1 MSTSLNTINSTSL
14 SGTQDN
20 NAQILN
26 DIQSLQDIEQQLF
39 NSLDENQNL
48 TPSQQE
54 QIIKKINDISNMRIN
69 LYQTLS
75 SVNNYFSTTLSN
87 SRGTLSEQTAAIGI
101 VENELNNSKN
111 KLRVLKEEKNNKI
124 RLIEINNY
132 FGEKYA
138 EHSNLM
144 KIIVWVLFPVLILA
158 ILNKKGF
165 LPNTFYYIL
174 IVIIIIIG
182 SIFFFRRLF
191 SIWSRD
197 TMNYQEYN
205 WAFDPNNAP
214 KTGST
219 TTTDPWSIKMGPLPG
234 TCIGDACCS
243 TGLSWDS
250 SLNQCTVSTSGSS
263 SSVATNAA
271 PITSFMNSFNS
282 AIQSQE
288 SFVNNVFT
296 KSAAEANYKKQ
307 DVILGSPT
315 VVPSQGNSFINF
327 GKF

>member
-39 NSLDENQNL
+39 NSLDENPNL

-54 QIIKKINDISNMRIN
+54 EIVKKINDISNMRIN

-75 SVNNYFSTTLSN
+75 NVNNYFSTTLSN

-101 VENELNNSKN
+101 VENELNKSKN
-111 KLRVLKEEKNNKI
+111 KLRVMKEEKNNKI

-144 KIIVWVLFPVLILA
+144 KIIVCVLFPVLILA

-165 LPNTFYYIL
+165 LPNIIYYIL
-174 IVIIIIIG
+174 IVIIIVIG
-182 SIFFFRRLF
+182 SILFFRRLF

-197 TMNYQEYN
+197 SMNYQEYN

-214 KTGST
+214 KSGSSS
-219 TTTDPWSIKMGPLPG
+219 TDPWSVKMGPLPG

-243 TGLSWDS
+243 TGLSWDA
-250 SLNQCTVSTSGSS
+250 SLNQCTVPTIGSKI
-263 SSVATNAA
+263 SVATNAA
-271 PITSFMNSFNS
+271 PVTSFMNSFNS
-282 AIQSQE
+282 AIQTQE

-296 KSAAEANYKKQ
+296 KSASAANFKKP
-307 DVILGSPT
+307 DVMLGSPT

>member
-39 NSLDENQNL
+39 NSLDENPNL

-75 SVNNYFSTTLSN
+75 NVNNYFSTTLSN
-87 SRGTLSEQTAAIGI
+87 SRGTLSEQTTAIGI
-101 VENELNNSKN
+101 VENELNKSKN

-144 KIIVWVLFPVLILA
+144 KIIVWVLVPVLILA

-165 LPNTFYYIL
+165 LPNIIYYIL
-174 IVIIIIIG
+174 IVIIIVIG

-191 SIWSRD
+191 SIWTRD

-214 KTGST
+214 KSGST
-219 TTTDPWSIKMGPLPG
+219 STTDPWSIKMGPLPG

-243 TGLSWDS
+243 TGLSWDA

-296 KSAAEANYKKQ
+296 KSAGASNYKKP
-307 DVILGSPT
+307 DVMLGSPM
-315 VVPSQGNSFINF
+315 VVPSQSNSFIHS